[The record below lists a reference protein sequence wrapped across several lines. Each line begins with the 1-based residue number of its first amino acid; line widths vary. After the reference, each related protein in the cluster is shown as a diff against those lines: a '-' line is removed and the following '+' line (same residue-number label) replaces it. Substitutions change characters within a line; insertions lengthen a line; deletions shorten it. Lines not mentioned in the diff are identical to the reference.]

1 MEQHVV
7 MANKL
12 KSLMEEKGVS
22 YRDLAKTSGLS
33 VRRVYRIVNGMVS
46 NPGVFVMRDICKSL
60 EISLDELLETM

>member
-22 YRDLAKTSGLS
+22 DRDLAKTSGLS
-33 VRRVYRIVNGMVS
+33 VRRVYRIVNGVVS
-46 NPGVFVMRDICKSL
+46 NPGVFVMRDICKGL
-60 EISLDELLETM
+60 AISLDELLEIV